1 MHNQIFSDCLVSE
14 NDMEADGNGG
24 SSTGGDEE
32 LALFIN
38 LSLGAAAT
46 ASRGGNI

>member
-1 MHNQIFSDCLVSE
+1 
-14 NDMEADGNGG
+14 
-24 SSTGGDEE
+24 

-46 ASRGGNI
+46 ASRGGNIWEVQILNLQGKKVRALIDCV